1 VKAGAPP
8 STLAGAI
15 RSSRSS
21 GRDIANLDEVEP
33 LEQVD
38 QAMDEA
44 GPTDLGASAEG
55 EASADAADEEIG
67 G

>member
-1 VKAGAPP
+1 LG
-8 STLAGAI
+8 G
-15 RSSRSS
+15 
-21 GRDIANLDEVEP
+21 DIANLDEAEP